1 MRAFLIAPGGGR
13 PQNWL
18 IDGRVFNRGI
28 NVDRGVPEARREMRD
43 IEGRLKHMD
52 ELDIDVQV
60 LYPSLFLRPLTAKPE
75 VEKAICR
82 SYNQWLIDICNK
94 GEGRLRWIAVVPMID
109 IASAVAE
116 VRFAKANGACGIFS
130 RGLIDDKRLSHPFF
144 FPLYEAAEKA
154 DLPFALM
161 LPREISTG
169 CSCSKGERLRALKVP
184 VLSVCHSI
192 VHDGIPQRFPKLRF
206 GFIEVRA
213 QWVPYMVVELGS
225 ALRKTDRGGVQNI
238 IRDNH
243 VYMACQ
249 TDDDLPYVLKY
260 SGEDNIV
267 IGSDYGHADT
277 SAEIEALR
285 KSSKRA
291 RSNPESSIRFFTT
304 MPRRC
309 TDYNSFV
316 FRVPRLGFPPD
327 SELGTLNSKPRRR
340 IFFHYTSVRRII
352 DLCLIAL
359 IVVFSS

>member
-1 MRAFLIAPGGGR
+1 MPTVDADAHVIESERTWDYIEDDKCRPFLVTPGGSR

-18 IDGRVFNRGI
+18 IDGRVFNRGV
-28 NVDRGVPEARREMRD
+28 NVDRGLPEAIREMRD

-82 SYNQWLIDICNK
+82 SYNQWLIDICSK
-94 GEGRLRWIAVVPMID
+94 GEGRLRWIAVVPVID
-109 IASAVAE
+109 MASAVSE
-116 VRFAKANGACGIFS
+116 VAFAKANGACGIFS

-154 DLPFALM
+154 DLPICVHA
-161 LPREISTG
+161 STG
-169 CSCSKGERLRALKVP
+169 NFDWVQLFEGESGFARFKVP
-184 VLSVCHSI
+184 VLSACHSI
-192 VHDGIPQRFPKLRF
+192 IHDGIPQKFPKLRF

-213 QWVPYMVVELGS
+213 QWVPYMCVEL
-225 ALRKTDRGGVQNI
+225 ARRMERDHLRVGQNI
-238 IRDNH
+238 TRDNH
-243 VYMACQ
+243 IYVACQ

-285 KSSKRA
+285 KVK
-291 RSNPESSIRFFTT
+291 T
-304 MPRRC
+304 MGEVEPR
-309 TDYNSFV
+309 V
-316 FRVPRLGFPPD
+316 
-327 SELGTLNSKPRRR
+327 
-340 IFFHYTSVRRII
+340 I
-352 DLCLIAL
+352 DKILYDNAKAL
-359 IVVFSS
+359 YGL